1 MDSDYVTFS
10 FKVLPFCSFQRKR
23 RPDPPPFCPFFFQK
37 SHPNFP
43 TFFTCKTETRE
54 QPGAAPQFQGKSL
67 SLVNRVSLCP
77 FISKA
82 TRVKTTPLFH
92 NKRQAAL
99 DLISKETRVIRCNS
113 TVLKQTHTI
122 TQEIRMPCHPSM
134 KHLRLEPQLLSPVS
148 SMKTTPTLC
157 EAITLP

>member
-67 SLVNRVSLCP
+67 SPLVNRVSLCP
-77 FISKA
+77 FYQQSNQSQDH
-82 TRVKTTPLFH
+82 TPFSQQKTSRPRPYFERDKGNSVQLYSSETDSYHHPGNTDALPPFNETP
-92 NKRQAAL
+92 
-99 DLISKETRVIRCNS
+99 ETRATAFIFS
-113 TVLKQTHTI
+113 
-122 TQEIRMPCHPSM
+122 
-134 KHLRLEPQLLSPVS
+134 
-148 SMKTTPTLC
+148 
-157 EAITLP
+157 